1 MQFRHLKPGDFFR
14 FRAQVGHDWRDQ
26 AMYRKAG
33 ERLYH
38 RAGKI
43 LPMFTVRSVTL
54 LVTPEGSDA
63 MYRGPMLECDDGLE
77 AESQLKSA

>member
-1 MQFRHLKPGDFFR
+1 MQFHHLKPGDFFR

-33 ERLYH
+33 ERTYH
-38 RAGKI
+38 RASKI
-43 LPMFTVRSVTL
+43 LPMFTVGSVNL

-63 MYRGPMLECDDGLE
+63 MCRGPTSECD
-77 AESQLKSA
+77 AEPESDLQPA

>member
-14 FRAQVGHDWRDQ
+14 FRAQLGHDWRDQ
-26 AMYRKAG
+26 AMYRKAS
-33 ERLYH
+33 ERTYH

-43 LPMFTVRSVTL
+43 LPLFTVESASL

-63 MYRGPMLECDDGLE
+63 MFRGLLECE
-77 AESQLKSA
+77 AENETESPLQAA